1 MEKNKETNIC
11 NWVTMLYS
19 RNVKQLYFNNFFF
32 KSEQENVG
40 KALSSWLIFLTWLI
54 ITGSFPSVKV
64 WHTDSKKQKELAISY
79 EEDTLSG

>member
-19 RNVKQLYFNNFFF
+19 RNVKQLYLNNFFIN
-32 KSEQENVG
+32 SEQENVG
-40 KALSSWLIFLTWLI
+40 KALSSWLIFLTWLK